1 MTDLWIEGDEG
12 RAFISMNEGDKIRY
26 AFRWESAVEITSVT
40 VTVYRSGTD
49 VTSTVMP
56 SGTHDISGDIIILKR
71 LEAQAGDA
79 HQEYVVTITGVVDT
93 NTEVRQLLVK
103 IKHPTNAP

>member
-1 MTDLWIEGDEG
+1 MTDLWIEGDDGRMFIEMIEG
-12 RAFISMNEGDKIRY
+12 EKNRY

-40 VTVYRSGTD
+40 ATVYRSGD
-49 VTSTVMP
+49 DITSTAMP

-79 HQEYVVTITGVVDT
+79 HQEYVVTIAGVVDT
-93 NTEVRQLLVK
+93 NTEKRLWLVK
-103 IKHPTNAP
+103 ILHPSNAP